1 MRATSAAATAAARL
15 DGHTI
20 VFDLDG
26 TLVET
31 APDLIAATNHVL
43 GLAGLGAIE
52 PALIRPFISFGA
64 RSMIR
69 EGLRLHG
76 RRTTD
81 PEIETILGTFLAHY
95 SANIA
100 VQSHPYPGLGA
111 ALDRIVAQGG
121 QLAVCTN
128 KSEALARKLL
138 DALGLSGRFK
148 ALAGYDTFSVA
159 KPHPEHL
166 LGTIRLAGGE
176 ARRAIMVGDSE
187 TDIKTARAAGT
198 PVIGVTFGYTDRPV
212 ATFGPD
218 AVIDHFDHLDEAL
231 ARVLKAG

>member
-1 MRATSAAATAAARL
+1 MSATHAAGREASRL
-15 DGHTI
+15 DGYTV

-43 GLAGLGAIE
+43 GLAGLGTID
-52 PALIRPFISFGA
+52 PAQIRPFISFGA

-76 RRTTD
+76 RTLPD
-81 PEIETILGTFLAHY
+81 PEIEGIFSAFIAHY
-95 SANIA
+95 SHNIA
-100 VQSHPYPGLGA
+100 ALSHPYPGLGS

-128 KSEALARKLL
+128 KSEVLARKLL
-138 DALGLSGRFK
+138 EALGLLGRFR
-148 ALAGYDTFSVA
+148 ALAGYDTFPVA

-176 ARRAIMVGDSE
+176 AGRAIMVGDSE

-198 PVIGVTFGYTDRPV
+198 PVIGVTFGYTDRHV
-212 ATFGPD
+212 STFDPD

-231 ARVLKAG
+231 ARVLAAR